1 MKAVPESHHQAQS
14 PQAKRVAAA
23 EQGHHQV
30 LHNRNKYI
38 TMFLRE
44 FIYFNKDSLGQD
56 DYDNQPLE
64 DKRYNSDDDKDVL
77 KLSDTRKTRLSLK
90 QINQMRKNHE
100 AHVTEMA
107 EESELIQAQYA
118 TPVQAPA

>member
-1 MKAVPESHHQAQS
+1 M
-14 PQAKRVAAA
+14 
-23 EQGHHQV
+23 
-30 LHNRNKYI
+30 
-38 TMFLRE
+38 
-44 FIYFNKDSLGQD
+44 
-56 DYDNQPLE
+56 E

-100 AHVTEMA
+100 AHVSEMA

>member
-1 MKAVPESHHQAQS
+1 
-14 PQAKRVAAA
+14 VAAA
-23 EQGHHQV
+23 EQGHLQV

-107 EESELIQAQYA
+107 AESELIQAQYA